1 MPLVSVIVPAHNP
14 GRFLRET
21 LQSVCAQTFTDWEL
35 LVIDDNSTE
44 DLSWVPVEFPQARLI
59 RQRHGGASVA
69 RNTGILQSTG
79 EFIAFL
85 DQDDLFHP
93 VKLQRQVTALQNT
106 LDAAICYC
114 DLDYI
119 DSDSKPFAPG
129 ASGATFIPNPSAAIE
144 LDGAAPLPPGEK
156 ITRLHQS
163 VLYFAARFVVPGTTL
178 IRRSA
183 LAYSGLMDPFI
194 PFCGDY
200 DLIIKLGA
208 RYKVIHIPSADL
220 HYRRH
225 GGSFTSQ
232 YDVGRREVEALI
244 ARYVAFA
251 RAQGDHLLAARVKS
265 IFRRPGKMY
274 SAQAF
279 DCARAS
285 LRRRQYKSL
294 AYHLTRAFFFSP
306 SFVLG
311 SLARYRSGSSPS
323 PKSTS
328 V

>member
-1 MPLVSVIVPAHNP
+1 MPLVSVIIPAHNP

-21 LQSVCAQTFTDWEL
+21 LESVCAQTFTDWEL

-44 DLSWVPVEFPQARLI
+44 DLSWVPVDFPRARLI
-59 RQRHGGASVA
+59 RQRHGGVSIA
-69 RNTGILQSTG
+69 RNNGILQSTG

-93 VKLQRQVTALQNT
+93 VKLQRQVAALQSMP
-106 LDAAICYC
+106 DAALCYC
-114 DLDYI
+114 DLEYI

-129 ASGATFIPNPSAAIE
+129 ASGGTFVQDPAVAVE
-144 LDGAAPLPPGEK
+144 LDGAAPLPAGEK

-163 VLYFAARFVVPGTTL
+163 VLHFATRFVVPGTTL

-183 LAYSGLMDPFI
+183 LAHSGLMDPFI

-208 RYKVIHIPSADL
+208 RYKVLHIPSADL
-220 HYRRH
+220 LYRRH
-225 GGSFTSQ
+225 PGSFTSQ

-251 RAQGDHLLAARVKS
+251 KAQGDHLLASRVKS

-294 AYHLTRAFFFSP
+294 AYHLMRAFFFSP
-306 SFVLG
+306 TFVLG
-311 SLARYRSGSSPS
+311 SLTRYRPGTTRSAG
-323 PKSTS
+323 STS
-328 V
+328 A